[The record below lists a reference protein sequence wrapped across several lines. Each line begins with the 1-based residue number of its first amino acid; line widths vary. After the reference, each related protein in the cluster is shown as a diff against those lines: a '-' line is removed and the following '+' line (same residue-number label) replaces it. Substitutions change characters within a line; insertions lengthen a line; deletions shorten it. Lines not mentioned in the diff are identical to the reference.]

1 MRNVAPILTVVT
13 LLAFAAGPAL
23 ACRWPVYHA
32 DHVSFPR
39 DDFAALMVENA
50 AYIDLV
56 IAERAAPIPE
66 LERWVDA
73 TVAARAVGREP
84 GFSSA
89 RAKRSMLA
97 DLRKDGAARI
107 TFRSLEKLKGD
118 GPAWFQLDGF
128 WSPRLDERYQRR
140 DLADL
145 LSPATIFST
154 LAGPIELG
162 EGRVGRLCTGYLSV
176 KPGARYLIFR
186 DADGRLLGATIPAS
200 FVRNGEITLRFGH
213 VIRPVLTDDDPW
225 LEAIRDTAARR

>member
-1 MRNVAPILTVVT
+1 MKAATAILVVAALC
-13 LLAFAAGPAL
+13 LAAGPAW
-23 ACRWPVYHA
+23 ACRPPVYHA
-32 DHVSFPR
+32 DYVSFPR
-39 DDFAALMVENA
+39 NDFAALMVENA
-50 AYIDLV
+50 AYIDLA

-66 LERWVDA
+66 LVRWVDA

-118 GPAWFQLDGF
+118 GPTWLQLDGF
-128 WSPRLDERYQRR
+128 WSPRLDESYQRR

-145 LSPATIFST
+145 LSPETMFSS
-154 LAGPIELG
+154 LDGPMELG
-162 EGRVGRLCTGYLSV
+162 EGKIGRLCTRYLSV
-176 KPGARYLIFR
+176 KPGGRYLIFR
-186 DADGRLLGATIPAS
+186 DADGRLLDATIPAS
-200 FVRNGEITLRFGH
+200 FVRNGETTLRFGH

-225 LEAIRDTAARR
+225 LEVIRGATSKR

>member
-1 MRNVAPILTVVT
+1 MRVASAILVVAA
-13 LLAFAAGPAL
+13 LWAAAGPAF
-23 ACRWPVYHA
+23 ACRPPMYRP
-32 DHVSFPR
+32 DYVSFPR
-39 DDFAALMVENA
+39 SDFAAQMVESA
-50 AYIDLV
+50 AYIDLA

-97 DLRKDGAARI
+97 DFRKDGAARI

-128 WSPRLDERYQRR
+128 WSPRLDESYQRR

-200 FVRNGEITLRFGH
+200 FVRNGETTLRFGH
-213 VIRPVLTDDDPW
+213 VIRPVLTNDDPW
-225 LEAIRDTAARR
+225 LEAIRETAARR